1 MSRLSKKLIT
11 VNGGK
16 YIVLGTVSVSSG
28 YNTDQLKNM
37 WALADTVL
45 KNGDLF
51 YICMKIIDAEFEM
64 VK

>member
-1 MSRLSKKLIT
+1 MPKFVEVGNDRY
-11 VNGGK
+11 V
-16 YIVLGTVSVSSG
+16 VLGTVSVDSG
-28 YNTDQLKNM
+28 YSTDQLKNM